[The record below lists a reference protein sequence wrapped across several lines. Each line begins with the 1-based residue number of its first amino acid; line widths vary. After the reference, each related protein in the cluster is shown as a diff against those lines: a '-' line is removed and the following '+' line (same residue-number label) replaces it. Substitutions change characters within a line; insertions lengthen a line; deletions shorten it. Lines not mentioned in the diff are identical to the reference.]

1 MKRILALAI
10 GIASTYTAYSQSL
23 NYNDLGVLFSKDDN
37 YGTARF
43 EAMSGAF
50 GALGGDISSFGI
62 NPAGSAVAIKST
74 FGVTLGNRNTEYISN
89 YYRNSTSTEDD
100 FFNITQA
107 GGILSF
113 DSAFSSDWNRFALTF
128 NYRIKKDFSGFHA
141 AEGNSQY
148 LIYNE
153 HVADPKTIKTQF
165 DRSLDQ
171 YNSSYIDGKS
181 SVFSLGFSSV
191 HQNKL
196 YVGASLNFHDLEFY
210 REHLFN
216 EVNDD
221 IDGNIL
227 DVENYTE
234 SYIQGTG
241 FSIGLGFIYKLNQNI
256 RFGLAYETP
265 TWYQEVLEDYYDE
278 LLMKRVENLGIPEDF
293 DVIGPESYLYKFKS
307 PSRFTAS
314 GAYVI
319 GKQGLISVDYTYKDF
334 KNIKY
339 SGGNFTN
346 TNTNFS
352 NDYRNTHALNIG
364 TEWRFDNLS
373 VRGGYH
379 YEKDP
384 NLLLGSNTN
393 NDNVQGFSAG
403 LGYNFGNMKID
414 LSYSKSNNNEY
425 YTIYQNSDLNIENNT
440 SRISG
445 TVTFSL

>member
-1 MKRILALAI
+1 MKRILTFAI
-10 GIASTYTAYSQSL
+10 IIASTYTAYSQSL
-23 NYNDLGVLFSKDDN
+23 GYNDLGILFSKDDN

-74 FGVTLGNRNTEYISN
+74 FGVTLGNRNTTYTAN
-89 YYRNSTSTEDD
+89 YYGNTIETEDD

-113 DSAFSSDWNRFALTF
+113 DSAHNSDWNRFALTF

-141 AEGNSQY
+141 TEGNSQY

-153 HVADPKTIKTQF
+153 HIADPKTVKTQF
-165 DRSLDQ
+165 DRSLSQ
-171 YNSSYIDGKS
+171 YNSSFVDGKS

-196 YVGASLNFHDLEFY
+196 HVGMSLNFHDLEFY
-210 REHLFN
+210 RENLFN

-221 IDGNIL
+221 VDRNVL

-234 SYIQGTG
+234 SYIQGSG
-241 FSIGLGFIYKLNQNI
+241 FSIGLGFIYKFNQNI
-256 RFGLAYETP
+256 RLGLAYETP
-265 TWYQEVLEDYYDE
+265 TWYSEVFEDYYDE
-278 LLMKRVENLGIPEDF
+278 LFMNEVENLNITGDSDIIDF
-293 DVIGPESYLYKFKS
+293 QSVYKFKS
-307 PSRFTAS
+307 PSRLTAS
-314 GAYVI
+314 GAYVL
-319 GKQGLISVDYTYKDF
+319 GKKGLISLDYTYKNF
-334 KNIKY
+334 KSIKY
-339 SGGNFTN
+339 SGGDFSEFNA
-346 TNTNFS
+346 NFS
-352 NDYRNTHALNIG
+352 NNYRNTHAVNIG
-364 TEWRFDNLS
+364 TEWRFDKMS

-384 NLLLGSNTN
+384 NLLLGGNTN
-393 NDNVQGFSAG
+393 DDNIHGFSAG
-403 LGYNFGNMKID
+403 LGYNFGNMKVD
-414 LSYSKSNNNEY
+414 LSYSKSDNNQY

-445 TVTFSL
+445 TITFSL